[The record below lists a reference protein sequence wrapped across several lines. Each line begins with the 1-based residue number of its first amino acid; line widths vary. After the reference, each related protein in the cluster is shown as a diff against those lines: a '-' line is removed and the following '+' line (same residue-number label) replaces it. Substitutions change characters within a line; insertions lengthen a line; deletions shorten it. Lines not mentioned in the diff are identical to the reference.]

1 MRVTGVTSPGTAYVT
16 RLHSATPLGDAMDG
30 SMRDDQ
36 YRFLSIHRQIPAR
49 RNVEQ
54 VGWVLNFQPHD
65 IPALVAARLL
75 KPLGNPP
82 ANGSKYFSADD
93 ILEYAKDRNWLAK
106 ASAAITQHWRR
117 KNASR
122 NQSSPAVADNLTA

>member
-1 MRVTGVTSPGTAYVT
+1 
-16 RLHSATPLGDAMDG
+16 MDG

-49 RNVEQ
+49 LNAEQ

-82 ANGSKYFSADD
+82 ANGCKYFSADD
-93 ILEYAKDRNWLAK
+93 ILEYAKDRNWLGK

-122 NQSSPAVADNLTA
+122 NQSSPVATDNLTA

>member
-1 MRVTGVTSPGTAYVT
+1 
-16 RLHSATPLGDAMDG
+16 MDG

-49 RNVEQ
+49 LNAEQ

-82 ANGSKYFSADD
+82 ANGTKYFSAAEV
-93 ILEYAKDRNWLAK
+93 LELTKDRSWLVK
-106 ASAAITQHWRR
+106 VSAAITQHWQK

-122 NQSSPAVADNLTA
+122 KARILPMENEANLSAG